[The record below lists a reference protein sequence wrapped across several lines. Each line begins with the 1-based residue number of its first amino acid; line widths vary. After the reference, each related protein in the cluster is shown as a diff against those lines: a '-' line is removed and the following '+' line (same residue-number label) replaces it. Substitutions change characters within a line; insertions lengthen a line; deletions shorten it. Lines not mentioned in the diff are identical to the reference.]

1 MKDYFEEIIG
11 YEDIKKEL
19 RVISDML
26 NNPEVYQELGA
37 GMNEGVILSGKPG
50 TGKTT
55 MANCLIQSTNRK
67 AFTIRK
73 KYADGEFIKTISSVF
88 EEARKNAP
96 SIVLLDDLDKFSD
109 KDDENC
115 DAEEF
120 VTVQSCIDELRRAGV
135 FVIATV
141 NDIRK
146 IPDSLLR
153 AGRLGKRLKI
163 RVPKKA
169 EATEIIKHYLDK
181 SRKSEDLDEKSIAR
195 MLDGESCAT
204 LENVINNAA
213 IKAAFS
219 RQKKVTMKNI
229 VDSCLD
235 LIFDAPE
242 CEKELPDGIRKRIAY
257 HEAGHAVVSE
267 LMDPGSVSIVSI
279 RKSHGDYG
287 FVRYSRSE
295 EKRSTSA
302 EFNEAMIKTSLAGKA
317 ATELVFGEVD
327 MGANLDL
334 HNAFKRA
341 RRLVDNHCMFGF
353 QNWIEDD
360 NTAFAAENRNRAMA
374 MVLEKNY
381 LEVKKLLVEH
391 RNLLDRMVEELMDKT
406 TLVYS
411 DVQRIVS
418 EI

>member
-1 MKDYFEEIIG
+1 
-11 YEDIKKEL
+11 
-19 RVISDML
+19 
-26 NNPEVYQELGA
+26 
-37 GMNEGVILSGKPG
+37 
-50 TGKTT
+50 
-55 MANCLIQSTNRK
+55 
-67 AFTIRK
+67 
-73 KYADGEFIKTISSVF
+73 
-88 EEARKNAP
+88 
-96 SIVLLDDLDKFSD
+96 
-109 KDDENC
+109 
-115 DAEEF
+115 
-120 VTVQSCIDELRRAGV
+120 
-135 FVIATV
+135 
-141 NDIRK
+141 
-146 IPDSLLR
+146 
-153 AGRLGKRLKI
+153 
-163 RVPKKA
+163 
-169 EATEIIKHYLDK
+169 
-181 SRKSEDLDEKSIAR
+181 

-267 LMDPGSVSIVSI
+267 LMDPGSVSIISI

-391 RNLLDRMVEELMDKT
+391 RNLLDRMAKELMDKT

-411 DVQRIVS
+411 DVQRIIS
-418 EI
+418 FA